1 MDRFKLAVFDLDG
14 TLVNVDSIW
23 RFLHVK
29 LGTWS
34 KAKLYAEMF
43 HRGEIDYATWARLDV
58 SLWRGVPFKLIEEF
72 ISEIGYVE
80 DAYETVNW
88 FKKSGCKVGVISA
101 GLYVLAE
108 KAMLDFNLDFAE
120 ANRLIVRDGLLT
132 GEVDV
137 TVAHN
142 EKDKVLDNVIR
153 RFGVRREECIAVG
166 DDESNISLFKAV
178 GLSIAFN
185 PTSKEVAENAD
196 IVVSG
201 RLSNIIPKL
210 VEFLSKRGFSY
221 QTSTET
227 RV

>member
-1 MDRFKLAVFDLDG
+1 MDRFKLVVFDLDG

-23 RFLHVK
+23 RFLHMK

-34 KAKLYAEMF
+34 RAKLYAEMF
-43 HRGEIDYATWARLDV
+43 YRGEIDYATWARLDV

-72 ISEIGYVE
+72 ILEIGYVE
-80 DAYETVNW
+80 EAYETINW

-101 GLYVLAE
+101 GLSVLAE

-153 RFGVRREECIAVG
+153 RFGVRREECIAIG

-178 GLSIAFN
+178 GLSVAFN
-185 PTSKEVAENAD
+185 PTSKEVAENAN
-196 IVVSG
+196 IVVFG
-201 RLSNIIPKL
+201 KLSNIVSEL
-210 VEFLSKRGFSY
+210 VEFLSKRSFSRL
-221 QTSTET
+221 TSTET
-227 RV
+227 KV